1 MMKTMKMYSLYIVW
15 TIKQLDTFAIFL
27 FLHCF
32 HFFSACFPLAWLS
45 FLPLCFGAQS
55 VVFLFVC
62 LFVFTISGLH
72 LFSFFQCGKES
83 LEMSVSPFVSQS
95 LQTSCLCRSFQ
106 CKESEKQSWKKLNWN
121 GLEKS
126 SYTWKEKECSWKKTS
141 VTQRCNYKQL
151 LFYQQS

>member
-1 MMKTMKMYSLYIVW
+1 MMKTMTMYSLYIVW
-15 TIKQLDTFAIFL
+15 TIKQRDTYAIFL
-27 FLHCF
+27 LLHCF
-32 HFFSACFPLAWLS
+32 HFFFSMFSSCLAQL
-45 FLPLCFGAQS
+45 LPLWFGAQA
-55 VVFLFVC
+55 FF
-62 LFVFTISGLH
+62 FVFFFVFIISGLYH
-72 LFSFFQCGKES
+72 FSFFQCGKES